1 MSSKTWG
8 SIWFWVD

>member
-8 SIWFWVD
+8 TECIS